1 MPSPTEPDPVV
12 VALGREVQR
21 LTRSHTATEERV
33 GELADLLQM
42 LATDVATLAARSGP
56 DGDEAVRAWLLTT
69 DAQLAQDDLTDLV
82 EWLTRVWL
90 RYPDAV
96 LPSCWLW
103 HPAVIEELRW
113 VRCAHREAYHD
124 KHGTW
129 QKVGDWHDRQRPGV
143 VKRITAYAGNC
154 ELREHAEGGAQRRPA
169 PQVPLTDAVSIIARS
184 WATMPDSQVIPSELQ
199 VRRAEQHDDAHHRRG
214 A

>member
-1 MPSPTEPDPVV
+1 MPSPTEPDPAV

-21 LTRSHTATEERV
+21 LTRSHATVDERV

-42 LATDVATLAARSGP
+42 LATDVATLAARSAP

-69 DAQLAQDDLTDLV
+69 DPKLAQADLTDLAD
-82 EWLTRVWL
+82 WLARVWL

-113 VRCAHREAYHD
+113 ARCAHREAYHE
-124 KHGTW
+124 KPGTW
-129 QKVGDWHDRQRPGV
+129 AKVGDWHDRLRPGAV
-143 VKRITAYAGNC
+143 RRISRWVGNC
-154 ELREHAEGGAQRRPA
+154 ELREHAEGGGQRHPT
-169 PQVPLTDAVSIIARS
+169 PVVPLTDAVSLIARA
-184 WATMPDSQVIPSELQ
+184 WTQTPDTQIIPSELQ
-199 VRRAEQHDDAHHRRG
+199 VRRAEQHDDTHHRTG

>member
-1 MPSPTEPDPVV
+1 MPSPTEPDPAV

-21 LTRSHTATEERV
+21 LTRSHTTLDDRV
-33 GELADLLQM
+33 GELADLLQQ
-42 LATDVATLAARSGP
+42 LATDVATLVSRAGP

-69 DAQLAQDDLTDLV
+69 DAQLAHDDLTDLV

-90 RYPDAV
+90 RYPDSV

-113 VRCAHREAYHD
+113 VRCAHREAYD
-124 KHGTW
+124 AQRGTW

-143 VKRITAYAGNC
+143 VRRISGWVGNC
-154 ELREHAEGGAQRRPA
+154 ELREHAEGGGQRHPA
-169 PQVPLTDAVSIIARS
+169 PVVPLTDAVSLIARA
-184 WATMPDSQVIPSELQ
+184 WTQTPDAQIIPSELQ
-199 VRRAEQHDDAHHRRG
+199 VRRAEQHDDAQHRRG

>member
-1 MPSPTEPDPVV
+1 MTTPAEPDPAL

-21 LTRSHTATEERV
+21 LTRSQTTVQERV
-33 GELADLLQM
+33 GELADLLGM
-42 LATDVATLAARSGP
+42 LATDVATLAARAGP
-56 DGDEAVRAWLLTT
+56 EGDEAVRAWLLTT
-69 DAQLAQDDLTDLV
+69 DPRLAHDDLTDLV
-82 EWLTRVWL
+82 EWLGRVWL
-90 RYPDAV
+90 HYPDAV

-113 VRCAHREAYHD
+113 ARCAHREAYHD

-143 VKRITAYAGNC
+143 VARINRYAGNC
-154 ELREHAEGGAQRRPA
+154 ELREHAEGASQRRPA
-169 PQVPLTDAVSIIARS
+169 REVPLTDAVSIIARA
-184 WATMPDSQVIPSELQ
+184 WTTTPDSQVIPSELQ
-199 VRRAEQHDDAHHRRG
+199 VRRAEQHDDTHRGPG